1 MKRSIIPILVASTL
15 VAPTALFAGARL
27 NISDDSSIDLGFRL
41 QGLYLSNDDASSNSN
56 EFRTRRARIRL
67 KGDVTDLF
75 TMFLQTEVS
84 NDGANSGLDMKVID
98 SYVEVK
104 PSKLAHVLLGQHMVP
119 TARQNLTSSG
129 GLMAMD
135 RPGIAYKTLGWGTKA
150 NVAFTTATAPL
161 TSSGLAGDTQVRDQG
176 MTLFGS
182 SSLGNST
189 HYKYYLGM
197 YEGAVDSV
205 TDTDRIAARVQ
216 LNFFDAEPGYFN
228 LSTYLGKKKTLGIGL
243 SIDQQGDVATNS
255 ATSAVVDYEWTSV
268 DVFTDWPMGGGT
280 LTAELALNN
289 LDLGDADAVLNDGL
303 GAPLSTGANSVTGNM
318 AQGDGYYLQLGYYKS
333 QWQPWVLY
341 ETWSSDDAADRGSF
355 DNMRV
360 GLTYF
365 HKGHNANIKI
375 GYEKYSPDQAG
386 GKDIDTIALGFYM
399 TY

>member
-15 VAPTALFAGARL
+15 VAPTALFAGAKL

-41 QGLYLSNDDASSNSN
+41 QGLYLSNDSDLKPDNSN

-84 NDGANSGLDMKVID
+84 NDSANSGLDMKVID

-150 NVAFTTATAPL
+150 NTAFTTATAPL
-161 TSSGLAGDTQVRDQG
+161 TSSGLAGDVQVRDQG

-182 SSLGNST
+182 SSLGDST

-197 YEGAVDSV
+197 YEGAINSI

-228 LSTYLGKKKTLGIGL
+228 LSTYLGKKKTLGVGI

-255 ATSAVVDYEWTSV
+255 VTSEVVDYEWSSWMCLPTGR
-268 DVFTDWPMGGGT
+268 W
-280 LTAELALNN
+280 
-289 LDLGDADAVLNDGL
+289 LGV
-303 GAPLSTGANSVTGNM
+303 
-318 AQGDGYYLQLGYYKS
+318 
-333 QWQPWVLY
+333 
-341 ETWSSDDAADRGSF
+341 
-355 DNMRV
+355 
-360 GLTYF
+360 
-365 HKGHNANIKI
+365 H
-375 GYEKYSPDQAG
+375 
-386 GKDIDTIALGFYM
+386 
-399 TY
+399 

>member
-15 VAPTALFAGARL
+15 VAPTALFAGAKI
-27 NISDDSSIDLGFRL
+27 NISDDSNIELGFRL
-41 QGLYLSNDDASSNSN
+41 QGLYLMNDDDLKPDNSN
-56 EFRTRRARIRL
+56 EFRTRRARLRL
-67 KGDVTDLF
+67 KGNVTDLF

-84 NDGANSGLDMKVID
+84 NDDANAGLDMKVID

-104 PSKLAHVLLGQHMVP
+104 PSKLAHILLGQHMVP
-119 TARQNLTSSG
+119 GSRQNLTSSG
-129 GLMAMD
+129 ALMTID
-135 RPGIAYKTLGWGTKA
+135 RPAMGPKTLGWGTRA
-150 NVAFTTATAPL
+150 GVAFQTATAPL
-161 TSSGLAGDTQVRDQG
+161 TSAGLTGDVQVRDQG

-197 YEGAVDSV
+197 YEGANNSV

-243 SIDQQGDVATNS
+243 SIDQQGDVARDSVTGE
-255 ATSAVVDYEWTSV
+255 VVDYEWSSV

-280 LTAELALNN
+280 LTAELALNK
-289 LDLGDADAVLNDGL
+289 LDLGGVDNILEDG
-303 GAPLSTGANSVTGNM
+303 AATALSTSVTGNM
-318 AQGDGYYLQLGYYKS
+318 AQGDGYFLQLGYYKS
-333 QWQPWVLY
+333 QWQPWVMY
-341 ETWSSDDAADRGSF
+341 ENWSSDDAANQGSF
-355 DNMRV
+355 NNMRV
-360 GLTYF
+360 GVTYF
-365 HKGHNANIKI
+365 HKGHNANIKL

-386 GKDIDTIALGFYM
+386 GAEIDTIALGFYM